1 VNAFVIA
8 ATVLVAALAPLL
20 VVASVRRPI
29 DGLVA
34 LEAAGA
40 VLVLALVC
48 LAVGLNDTTVFD
60 VLPVVATVVSWTGG
74 ILIARFLG
82 RWT

>member
-1 VNAFVIA
+1 VTAFALA

-20 VVASVRRPI
+20 VVASLRPPI

-40 VLVLALVC
+40 VTVLALLC
-48 LAVGLNDTTVFD
+48 LSVALDQPILFTVAVIAAL
-60 VLPVVATVVSWTGG
+60 VSWIGG
-74 ILIARFLG
+74 LVFTRFLG
-82 RWT
+82 RVT

>member
-1 VNAFVIA
+1 LNAFLIA
-8 ATVLVAALAPLL
+8 ATVLLAALAPLL
-20 VVASVRRPI
+20 AAASFRPPI

-40 VLVLALVC
+40 VATLALLC
-48 LAVGLNDTTVFD
+48 LSVGLGQAIFFTVA
-60 VLPVVATVVSWTGG
+60 VIAAVASWIGG
-74 ILIARFLG
+74 LVFARFLG

>member
-1 VNAFVIA
+1 VNAFLIA
-8 ATVLVAALAPLL
+8 ATVLIGALAPLL
-20 VVASVRRPI
+20 VFASLHRPI

-40 VLVLALVC
+40 LTALALLC
-48 LAVGLNDTTVFD
+48 LSVGLGDSILFTVA
-60 VLPVVATVVSWTGG
+60 VIAVVASWIGS
-74 ILIARFLG
+74 LVFARFLG

>member
-1 VNAFVIA
+1 MNAFLIA
-8 ATVLVAALAPLL
+8 ATVLIASLAPLL
-20 VVASVRRPI
+20 VIASLRRPI

-40 VLVLALVC
+40 VATVSLLC
-48 LAVGLNDTTVFD
+48 LSVGLGQSTFFTV
-60 VLPVVATVVSWTGG
+60 PIIAAVASWIGC
-74 ILIARFLG
+74 LVFARFLG

>member
-1 VNAFVIA
+1 MNAFLVA
-8 ATVLVAALAPLL
+8 ATVLIAALAPLL
-20 VVASVRRPI
+20 AIAALRRPI

-40 VLVLALVC
+40 ILTLTLIC
-48 LAVGLNDTTVFD
+48 LSVGLAQSTFFTV
-60 VLPVVATVVSWTGG
+60 PIIAAVASWIGC
-74 ILIARFLG
+74 LIFARFLG

>member
-1 VNAFVIA
+1 MNAFLIA
-8 ATVLVAALAPLL
+8 ATVLIAALAPLL
-20 VVASVRRPI
+20 LAASVRRPI

-40 VLVLALVC
+40 VATLALVC
-48 LAVGLNDTTVFD
+48 LSVGLGESILFTVA
-60 VLPVVATVVSWTGG
+60 VVASVALWIGG
-74 ILIARFLG
+74 LVFARFLG

>member
-1 VNAFVIA
+1 MNAFLIA
-8 ATVLVAALAPLL
+8 ATVLSAALAPLI

-40 VLVLALVC
+40 VLTLTLVC
-48 LAVGLNDTTVFD
+48 LSVGLGQPTFFTVPIIAA
-60 VLPVVATVVSWTGG
+60 VTSWIGC
-74 ILIARFLG
+74 LVFARFLG

>member
-1 VNAFVIA
+1 VNAFLIA
-8 ATVLVAALAPLL
+8 ATVLIAALAPLL
-20 VVASVRRPI
+20 VVASLRAPI

-40 VLVLALVC
+40 VTALALLC
-48 LAVGLNDTTVFD
+48 LSVGLGDSVLFTVA
-60 VLPVVATVVSWTGG
+60 VIAVVASWIGG
-74 ILIARFLG
+74 LVFARFLG

>member
-1 VNAFVIA
+1 MNAFLIA
-8 ATVLVAALAPLL
+8 GTVLLAALAPLL

-34 LEAAGA
+34 VETGGA
-40 VLVLALVC
+40 VATLALVC
-48 LAVGLNDTTVFD
+48 LSVGLGNSLYFTVA
-60 VLPVVATVVSWTGG
+60 VIAAVASLIGG
-74 ILIARFLG
+74 LVFARFLG

>member
-1 VNAFVIA
+1 MNAFEIA

-20 VVASVRRPI
+20 VVAFLRRPI

-48 LAVGLNDTTVFD
+48 LAPGLHQTSVFD
-60 VLPVVATVVSWTGG
+60 VLPVVATVVSWIGG
-74 ILIARFLG
+74 LVIARFLG
-82 RWT
+82 RWI